1 MENSDTKLI
10 LTEMKYI
17 MNVATIMDMFFK
29 PFEEFRQEKKYTVEE
44 AIKAK
49 DFHVYANRSL
59 ANFIKS
65 HNELFGGAFTE
76 NHSKILQVISL
87 FALTTHCI
95 VALVV
100 PVYTS
105 IKLVTGILISWSDT
119 KTNTSSFVVL
129 S

>member
-49 DFHVYANRSL
+49 DTQFDYL
-59 ANFIKS
+59 QKY
-65 HNELFGGAFTE
+65 GAFTIKRTLNNIE
-76 NHSKILQVISL
+76 NILKNCS
-87 FALTTHCI
+87 
-95 VALVV
+95 
-100 PVYTS
+100 
-105 IKLVTGILISWSDT
+105 T
-119 KTNTSSFVVL
+119 K
-129 S
+129 